1 MLKELATGAGDLSSI
16 DTSQGLSQK
25 QMQKLAKKF
34 GKKMK
39 F

>member
-1 MLKELATGAGDLSSI
+1 MVSGAGDLNNI
-16 DTSQGLSQK
+16 DPSQGFSQK
-25 QMQKLAKKF
+25 QMQKLARKF